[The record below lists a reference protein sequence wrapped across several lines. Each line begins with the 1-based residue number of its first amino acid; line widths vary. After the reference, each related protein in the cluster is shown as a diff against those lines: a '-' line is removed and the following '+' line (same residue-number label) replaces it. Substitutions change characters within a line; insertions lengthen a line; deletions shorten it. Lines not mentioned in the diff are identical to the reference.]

1 MMKPSA
7 GTGQYVIVRIDS
19 EFIWFPVELSWVV
32 SVGRAELFAAW
43 FRALVPGSGPVL
55 RFHAYASASV
65 LLLALFFLPA
75 FPILFPS
82 LLQSGPSID
91 DTVTDQKTCVP
102 RNERIPLGRECFP
115 FTGLD

>member
-1 MMKPSA
+1 MNTSLCVLTPGIIS
-7 GTGQYVIVRIDS
+7 
-19 EFIWFPVELSWVV
+19 FPVALSWVV

-65 LLLALFFLPA
+65 LLLALFFFPA

-82 LLQSGPSID
+82 LLQSGPSIGD
-91 DTVTDQKTCVP
+91 AVTDQKT
-102 RNERIPLGRECFP
+102 
-115 FTGLD
+115 